1 MADTSKKKK
10 SWTVYLHVI
19 IIFAFMFGFQFV
31 PPIGTITPLG
41 MQTLGILIAIVYGW
55 STMDM
60 IWPSFLGLFALSL
73 LPDTGAIAT
82 FKAGLGDRVTVAIFL
97 FLLLAELIN
106 KVGLSKFIADW
117 CISRKFV
124 QGRPYAMM
132 IMFVIAGVIISA
144 FVNPFAGMILMVS
157 VWYIFCKEVDLRPGE
172 ALPAVMTIALIYI
185 CNMAGNMLPFMGT
198 AILVS
203 GLQQSYIGTSVNYIL
218 FAFMQLILVTLAATF
233 YFLFLKFVVRPDV
246 SKLKNYKIA
255 GSSSLKMTS
264 QQKLVFSLV
273 VALMILL
280 FLPGLLPAELALTK
294 VLKAID
300 IAGPVAMVLVIYYIV
315 MLRSNNA
322 VPFSEITKDLNW
334 SLIFMFATVTPLAA
348 AVSNPD
354 SGIMTYLSTL
364 LNGIVGGM
372 SSGLVVIML
381 LFIASNLT
389 QFCNNIAIILMITPL
404 LFSFAPQI
412 GIDPSILT
420 ILIVFNLNT
429 AYCTPAASG
438 PAAMIFSNKTWV
450 PTKDAYK
457 HGLVIFVINMVVTVI
472 GLFLCEIFF

>member
-218 FAFMQLILVTLAATF
+218 FAFM
-233 YFLFLKFVVRPDV
+233 
-246 SKLKNYKIA
+246 
-255 GSSSLKMTS
+255 
-264 QQKLVFSLV
+264 
-273 VALMILL
+273 
-280 FLPGLLPAELALTK
+280 
-294 VLKAID
+294 
-300 IAGPVAMVLVIYYIV
+300 
-315 MLRSNNA
+315 
-322 VPFSEITKDLNW
+322 
-334 SLIFMFATVTPLAA
+334 
-348 AVSNPD
+348 
-354 SGIMTYLSTL
+354 
-364 LNGIVGGM
+364 
-372 SSGLVVIML
+372 
-381 LFIASNLT
+381 
-389 QFCNNIAIILMITPL
+389 
-404 LFSFAPQI
+404 
-412 GIDPSILT
+412 
-420 ILIVFNLNT
+420 
-429 AYCTPAASG
+429 
-438 PAAMIFSNKTWV
+438 
-450 PTKDAYK
+450 
-457 HGLVIFVINMVVTVI
+457 
-472 GLFLCEIFF
+472 